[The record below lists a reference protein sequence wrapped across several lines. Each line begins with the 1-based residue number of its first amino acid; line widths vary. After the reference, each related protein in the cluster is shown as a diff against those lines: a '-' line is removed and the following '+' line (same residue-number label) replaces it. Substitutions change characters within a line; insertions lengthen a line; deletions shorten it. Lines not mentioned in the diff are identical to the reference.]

1 MTLVP
6 DANHE
11 GVTFTSLE
19 LCDAADIERF
29 VRALALNEDGV
40 SNLVF
45 NGLVESIVLIASV
58 SQVLSSI
65 VSPGLPDA
73 VLLRPHY
80 RLPDVLLFDSFRQW
94 AETLP
99 KFLLLVIS
107 TISYARST
115 IPQTDQRR
123 SLMCH
128 PHPSSWVM
136 CYHMMPGS
144 HSPIFVGL

>member
-65 VSPGLPDA
+65 VPPGLSDA
-73 VLLRPHY
+73 VLLRPHNG
-80 RLPDVLLFDSFRQW
+80 LPDVLLLNSLRQR
-94 AETLP
+94 AETLKEHLFTFHP
-99 KFLLLVIS
+99 FDFSKRYLFHHTSKGSEEVSDVPSPSFFLGEVLSHEARIS
-107 TISYARST
+107 LT
-115 IPQTDQRR
+115 
-123 SLMCH
+123 
-128 PHPSSWVM
+128 
-136 CYHMMPGS
+136 
-144 HSPIFVGL
+144 